1 VQTIRTDQQIAF
13 DRAAVLELDP
23 HAIAR
28 TDRLDYTGITVDAVG
43 RKAFEQTVEQNPTG
57 DHPNGSAQ
65 AVHDRGD
72 VDIDQLTTGRRR
84 NPHGGQQLT
93 RSLHIDAKLIQDR
106 RAVGPDGHRTATGPH
121 IRSPFEDGHIM
132 SVSE

>member
-1 VQTIRTDQQIAF
+1 VQAIRTDKQIAF
-13 DRAAVLELDP
+13 GRATVLELDP
-23 HAIAR
+23 YPIAS
-28 TDRLDYTGITVDAVG
+28 TDCPNDAGIAADPVG
-43 RKAFEQTVEQNPTG
+43 RKACKQTVEQNSAR

-65 AVHDRGD
+65 AVHDRGN
-72 VDIDQLTTGRRR
+72 VDIDQPTTGRRR

-93 RSLHIDAKLIQDR
+93 RPVHIDAKLIQDR

-121 IRSPFEDGHIM
+121 IRPPFEDRHIM